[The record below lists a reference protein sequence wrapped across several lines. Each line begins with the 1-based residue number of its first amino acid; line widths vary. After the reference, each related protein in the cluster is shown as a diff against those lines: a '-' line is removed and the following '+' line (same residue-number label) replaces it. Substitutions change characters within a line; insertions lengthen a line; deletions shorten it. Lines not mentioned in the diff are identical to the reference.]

1 MPRKKAV
8 DAEAEQE
15 ATSKARIRYL
25 LRNPTFQ
32 GEFNEL
38 RRLVPELHNFTEQLL
53 SIGKFEDRWDIP
65 FLAWYPELFRR
76 QGDPVLSGET
86 IPHFEAIL
94 TRDTRSDRLIKAVN
108 SIEVGS
114 TLYLSIDLTCDLPME
129 SILATIK
136 RALRQAFHD
145 RRNQVSTRRRRRLD
159 KLDSYL
165 AVWDLRRE
173 GLSADE
179 IAPKLWPTE
188 YTKKGGRDSA
198 AGDKGPL
205 IQRVYDYE
213 KAAQKLI
220 DESIP
225 PRKRSRKIKK

>member
-1 MPRKKAV
+1 
-8 DAEAEQE
+8 
-15 ATSKARIRYL
+15 
-25 LRNPTFQ
+25 
-32 GEFNEL
+32 
-38 RRLVPELHNFTEQLL
+38 
-53 SIGKFEDRWDIP
+53 
-65 FLAWYPELFRR
+65 
-76 QGDPVLSGET
+76 
-86 IPHFEAIL
+86 
-94 TRDTRSDRLIKAVN
+94 
-108 SIEVGS
+108 
-114 TLYLSIDLTCDLPME
+114 ME

-213 KAAQKLI
+213 QAAQKLI
-220 DESIP
+220 EESLP
-225 PRKRSRKIKK
+225 PRKRSPKIKK